1 VNAAPAAE
9 AQTPIQCH
17 LFPRECPERFFRTAV
32 EASGDDHEAARAR
45 ACWRSDVS
53 SNGRRRPVQ
62 AEQVILSRSTVD
74 DGYAKLRKNCDQRG
88 RCWTEGRRNPLLDSY
103 NFVTPP
109 RRVTSN
115 AR

>member
-1 VNAAPAAE
+1 MIMKLLALGLVGALTLALTVAAA
-9 AQTPIQCH
+9 
-17 LFPRECPERFFRTAV
+17 
-32 EASGDDHEAARAR
+32 
-45 ACWRSDVS
+45 
-53 SNGRRRPVQ
+53 PVQ